1 MRMTSRGRVTIPI
14 ATREKAGLLP
24 NTKVEVDYDGDYV
37 RIRRARRKKGSNRR
51 EEPLNRMRG
60 RDNVPRTTEEIMAL
74 LRSE

>member
-37 RIRRARRKKGSNRR
+37 ASAARVARK
-51 EEPLNRMRG
+51 G
-60 RDNVPRTTEEIMAL
+60 RTAAKSLLTVCVVATTC
-74 LRSE
+74 R